1 MRNISGS
8 LRTSALLGSVATIL
22 FAVSGHAADME
33 TVAVIGTG
41 DMGDSL
47 GPRFAELGY
56 RVVYGSRDPQSDK
69 VQALVRQ
76 TGNGASAAAP
86 AEAASEAD
94 IVVLAVPWPPMES
107 VAQNLGDLDGKIV
120 IDISMPFKQGED
132 GYPEHLLRTSS
143 AEMIQQW
150 NPGARV
156 VKTFATM
163 GSGIVDK
170 PQSAGGTVSLRLAS
184 DDKEAKE
191 VDRKHLSVRG

>member
-94 IVVLAVPWPPMES
+94 SSSWPCRGHRWS
-107 VAQNLGDLDGKIV
+107 RSRR
-120 IDISMPFKQGED
+120 IS
-132 GYPEHLLRTSS
+132 
-143 AEMIQQW
+143 
-150 NPGARV
+150 
-156 VKTFATM
+156 AT
-163 GSGIVDK
+163 
-170 PQSAGGTVSLRLAS
+170 
-184 DDKEAKE
+184 
-191 VDRKHLSVRG
+191 